1 MFAIYDTA
9 VRHLDRLAPALL
21 PTLAR
26 AAFAAVLLF
35 YFWNSALTKLGDGPL
50 GFLTPSDSAYF
61 QIFPRAVEA
70 AGYDPSMLGIL
81 HRAVATAGLWAEFLL
96 PLLIVI
102 GLLTRLASLGMIGF
116 TLVQSVTDVVGH
128 GVMGADLGRWFD
140 GASDALLF
148 DQRTLWVVLLAVP
161 VFMGGGPLS
170 ADRLIARRGSPPRGA
185 VHS

>member
-96 PLLIVI
+96 PLLIVL
-102 GLLTRLASLGMIGF
+102 GLLTRFAALGMTGF
-116 TLVQSVTDVVGH
+116 VVVQSLTDIYGH
-128 GVMGADLGRWFD
+128 GVAGDDLGHWFD
-140 GASDALLF
+140 AMSASLIL
-148 DQRTLWVVLLAVP
+148 DQRALWVTLLLTL
-161 VFMGGGPLS
+161 VFLGAGPLS
-170 ADRLIARRGSPPRGA
+170 LDRVLARSRPLSPPTQQ
-185 VHS
+185 S